1 MKCLVLCCL
10 MVRTFKNIDG
20 DVDDVFLTVSVF
32 HALVSNVIIAV
43 CFFFFVF
50 HRSFVEMVFCEP
62 INIFLLCGPSKRISC
77 FSLLH
82 LDLSC
87 K

>member
-43 CFFFFVF
+43 CLFFFLFSTGLLWKWCFV
-50 HRSFVEMVFCEP
+50 
-62 INIFLLCGPSKRISC
+62 NQ
-77 FSLLH
+77 
-82 LDLSC
+82 
-87 K
+87 